1 VSLAALRSNLAGLA
15 QMAADGRVSVRLG
28 LVSSYDGRAGAHL
41 VKVRLQPEDIE
52 TGWLPIQIMLGGQGW
67 GVYAGPA
74 KDDQAVVIFAD
85 GDVNAG
91 ICAGFLPSD
100 VDAAPAVASG
110 EIHLRAAGDTASIIA
125 KPDGS
130 IASKGAWTHTGT
142 MHVTDEATFDKSVTA
157 TVDVVGGGKHLKTHV
172 HSGVQSGGSNTGQ
185 PV

>member
-1 VSLAALRSNLAGLA
+1 MSLAELRSNMG
-15 QMAADGRVSVRLG
+15 QMAQLAAEGRLAVRIG

-52 TGWLPIQIMLGGQGW
+52 TGWLPIQLLLAGQSW

-74 KDDQAVVIFAD
+74 VGDQAVVLFAE

-100 VDAAPAVASG
+100 VDTAPAVASG
-110 EIHLRAAGDTASIIA
+110 EVHVRAAGDTASIIA
-125 KPDGS
+125 KPDGT
-130 IASKGAWTHTGT
+130 IASKGAWTHAGT
-142 MHVTDEATFDKSVTA
+142 MHVTDEFTADKSVTA
-157 TVDVVGGGKHLKTHV
+157 SVDVVGGGKHLKTHV
-172 HSGVQSGGSNTGQ
+172 HSGVQSGSSNTGQ